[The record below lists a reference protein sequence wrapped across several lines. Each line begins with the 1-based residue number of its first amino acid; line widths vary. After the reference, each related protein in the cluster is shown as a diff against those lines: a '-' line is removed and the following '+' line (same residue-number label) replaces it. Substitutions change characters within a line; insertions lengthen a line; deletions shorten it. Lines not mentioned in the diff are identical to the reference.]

1 MQLHQLRAFAAVAE
15 AGSISAAA
23 KLLDLTQPAIT
34 RALQQLEL
42 SVGATLLT
50 RSAHGVELTPY
61 GQALL
66 EHARFIVRAAAD
78 AHTHIRQLVGDLSG
92 KLSIASSAA
101 PFALV
106 VPRAIEIM
114 RLRFPDVY
122 IHLQEA
128 TYPTVMDLFREK
140 GLDFAIGPL
149 PAGGPGEGYRHDP
162 LFTLD
167 LVVAVRHGHPKAR
180 AKSLRALAD
189 VPWLVTG
196 PADGPGMVIERSFV
210 DAGLPPPQC
219 VMHCESVGGAIQ
231 IIEHGNIASFVPRY
245 LAEEAQ
251 AGGMLAI
258 VPVAETLPS
267 LTISAFMPVQK
278 ILSPAGQALYSAIHS
293 ISRSLRPQGA

>member
-1 MQLHQLRAFAAVAE
+1 MQLHQLRAFVGVAE
-15 AGSISAAA
+15 TGSISAAA
-23 KLLDLTQPAIT
+23 KLLDVTQPAIT

-50 RSAHGVELTPY
+50 RSAHGVELTSY

-78 AHTHIRQLVGDLSG
+78 ARTHIRQLAGDLSG
-92 KLSIASSAA
+92 KLSVASSAA

-106 VPRAIEIM
+106 VPRALEIM
-114 RLRFPDVY
+114 RLQFPDVY

-149 PAGGPGEGYRHDP
+149 PAGGPGEGFRHDP

-180 AKSLRALAD
+180 ARSLRALTG
-189 VPWLVTG
+189 VPWLITG
-196 PADGPGMVIERSFV
+196 PADGPGMVIRQSFV

-231 IIEHGNIASFVPRY
+231 IIEHANVASFVPRY

-258 VPVAETLPS
+258 VPVAEALPS

-278 ILSPAGQALYSAIHS
+278 ILSPAGQALYSAIHG
-293 ISRSLRPQGA
+293 ISRTLRSKGG

>member
-1 MQLHQLRAFAAVAE
+1 MQLHQLRAFVAVAE
-15 AGSISAAA
+15 AGGISAAA
-23 KLLDLTQPAIT
+23 KLLDVTQPAIT

-50 RSAHGVELTPY
+50 RSAHGIELTPY

-66 EHARFIVRAAAD
+66 EHARLIVRAAAD
-78 AHTHIRQLVGDLSG
+78 AHTHIRQLAGDLSG

-106 VPRAIEIM
+106 VPRAIETM

-167 LVVAVRHGHPKAR
+167 LVVAVRRGHPKAR
-180 AKSLRALAD
+180 ARSLRALAD

-196 PADGPGMVIERSFV
+196 PADGPGMVIRQSFV

-245 LAEEAQ
+245 LAEEARA
-251 AGGMLAI
+251 AGRLAI
-258 VPVAETLPS
+258 VPVAEALPS
-267 LTISAFMPVQK
+267 LTISAFMPAQK

-293 ISRSLRPQGA
+293 ISRSLRPPGA